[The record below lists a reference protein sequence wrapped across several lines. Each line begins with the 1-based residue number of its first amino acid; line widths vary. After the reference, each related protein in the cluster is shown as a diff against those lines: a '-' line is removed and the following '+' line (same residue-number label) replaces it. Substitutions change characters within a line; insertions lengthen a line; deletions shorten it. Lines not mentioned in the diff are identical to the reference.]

1 MRRAALSIEG
11 ARISVAVAG
20 GTIAWN
26 TTVFKR
32 MEAELPHA
40 DEDRTEALRELLTGL
55 HDEHDV
61 KGVVIGLEPASFT
74 HTFIDL
80 PVTSR
85 QDVAHAL
92 TFEPEKYLPLPPE
105 EYVLDFHS
113 ERIAAGG
120 SRNLVLSALKEKLRW
135 IAGAFAESGISLL
148 GLRCTA
154 FEVLNA
160 LRASRSV
167 DSCMYIYQGAA
178 SAAAITLRGSEPLAL
193 SFRPL
198 GNLGDPVNS
207 TDTVRQMMEGHNGD
221 VFITGVEGTPTYT
234 GERVSTLKITPTDAL
249 LASGRRGRTY
259 DMDFTPPELVP
270 KKTNHLPVAMAVLA
284 ASCVAVFFLTS
295 LLAYYKDYSALAS
308 IQGRLSEIQTSSKG
322 LVQIKQETEALQK
335 KLRFLRDF
343 HAQSNRHILIL
354 RRLSRILPSS
364 AWLTSFTAN
373 DNATVEIEGFAK
385 RTADIIRPLEKSDE
399 FREVEFATPVTIR
412 EGRERFSIKMKVEP

>member
-11 ARISVAVAG
+11 ARISVAVARG
-20 GTIAWN
+20 M
-26 TTVFKR
+26 TVLKQ

-40 DEDRTEALRELLTGL
+40 DEDRTEALRELLSGL
-55 HDEHDV
+55 HDEHGV

-92 TFEPEKYLPLPPE
+92 TFELEKYLPLPPE

-113 ERIAAGG
+113 EHIAAGG

-135 IAGAFAESGISLL
+135 IADAFGESAVSLL

-160 LRASRSV
+160 LRTSRSV

-178 SAAAITLRGSEPLAL
+178 SAAAITLRGLEPLAL

-198 GNLGDPVNS
+198 GNLGDLGKS
-207 TDTVRQMMEGHNGD
+207 SEATVRQMMEGHDGD

-234 GERVSTLKITPTDAL
+234 GEGVSTLKITPTDAL
-249 LASGRRGRTY
+249 LASGRRGRAY

-295 LLAYYKDYSALAS
+295 LLAYYKDYSALS
-308 IQGRLSEIQTSSKG
+308 SVQGRLSEIQTSSKG
-322 LVQIKQETEALQK
+322 LVEIKQETEALQK
-335 KLRFLRDF
+335 RLSYLRDF
-343 HAQSNRHILIL
+343 QARSNRHILIL

-385 RTADIIRPLEKSDE
+385 RTADIIRPLEQSDE

-412 EGRERFSIKMKVEP
+412 EGRERFSIQMKVEP